1 MGAGR
6 HFVLQ
11 YVARPWRRLVSR
23 WPVRKPNAAFAWW
36 RQMTCWNVNLLGR
49 VLVADRVNLGLG
61 GASGQS
67 HREQAE
73 KRQSRHDMTHWLI
86 LKSVRGPSAHRMVR
100 PKSLLHP

>member
-1 MGAGR
+1 MGTGR

-49 VLVADRVNLGLG
+49 VLVADRVNLGLR
-61 GASGQS
+61 GASG
-67 HREQAE
+67 
-73 KRQSRHDMTHWLI
+73 
-86 LKSVRGPSAHRMVR
+86 
-100 PKSLLHP
+100 